1 MAKDDLNNFVPK
13 LKKYHLLLIVCLLS
27 PILLLNINYNNNLR
41 NKENTNNDKNN
52 LFEKI
57 ISGRFL
63 EEVEVENNT
72 TKVCDKTSD
81 NLKEY
86 YKTGDKS
93 ILGIDDD
100 EIKGEEGEHIQAL
113 INLFKIHFSK
123 NVTNKRALEEKGG
136 DDATL
141 TNIITYGKHI
151 LPLIVFL
158 GIAILSIPGWLIC
171 CICCCGNCCCCC
183 CCKKNSCK
191 LPSFVFS
198 YICYGIVGLI
208 CFYGLSKSNSIFI
221 GINDTECSILK
232 FVDEVLEGE
241 TKENPPYWAGIEV
254 ITNILNR
261 LSSKVEEL
269 KTGTEAKLNAQKTII
284 DEKKNNFEDTL
295 ETGSNAITS
304 NYKGTYDSKEYQLDI
319 AKNFGTFT
327 KSTRTSSPENSICD
341 LWFKEYNYT
350 AANAEYFIT
359 ETKKNFNILLKDNS
373 VSQSLNKGKQ
383 SMKEIEEAFD
393 DIKLKVAGN
402 IIKYGDDID
411 KYGKLVFKILYTVL
425 LLMDAG
431 VAAFML
437 LLCFCSG
444 RLCSCCCCPRVFCK
458 FFIHILWN
466 IMAIFMIALFMFG
479 SLFTISGKVG
489 KDMMSVVSYL
499 VSEENLGENNDTIL
513 LGDVKKYLNRCFNK
527 DGDILTELGFNMN
540 SMNSFEGIKNAEL
553 QFEDIENEFKDKK
566 NKFVYKEYLSQL
578 DSRVEYK
585 SEDLSLIST
594 NANTN
599 PLSYKFTDL
608 LKDVNTESIRLDEK
622 EKWDITSISSE
633 ACYSGTPTNNIIYH
647 PKKCYPTDKVWVRSG
662 TSLGTKIDIL
672 KDIKTFISTADGTTD
687 PIPSHSIRNILNDLN
702 EKYEAFL
709 NSEIKAIDIYK
720 QTIQNLT
727 SIVYQ
732 FSGKDEGM
740 FSFIN
745 CKFIKSNVQILLIN
759 LKNVFG
765 NDIYMIG
772 VYLLMAA
779 CSLAIAIILTILLVI
794 IINVGVD
801 SNKDNKKLATS
812 EDKIDEIPLYSEG
825 KMLKNTK

>member
-1 MAKDDLNNFVPK
+1 MAKDDLNNFIPK

-304 NYKGTYDSKEYQLDI
+304 NYKEIYDSKEYQLDI

-411 KYGKLVFKILYTVL
+411 KYGKLIFKILE
-425 LLMDAG
+425 
-431 VAAFML
+431 
-437 LLCFCSG
+437 
-444 RLCSCCCCPRVFCK
+444 
-458 FFIHILWN
+458 
-466 IMAIFMIALFMFG
+466 
-479 SLFTISGKVG
+479 SL
-489 KDMMSVVSYL
+489 
-499 VSEENLGENNDTIL
+499 
-513 LGDVKKYLNRCFNK
+513 
-527 DGDILTELGFNMN
+527 
-540 SMNSFEGIKNAEL
+540 
-553 QFEDIENEFKDKK
+553 
-566 NKFVYKEYLSQL
+566 
-578 DSRVEYK
+578 
-585 SEDLSLIST
+585 
-594 NANTN
+594 
-599 PLSYKFTDL
+599 
-608 LKDVNTESIRLDEK
+608 
-622 EKWDITSISSE
+622 
-633 ACYSGTPTNNIIYH
+633 
-647 PKKCYPTDKVWVRSG
+647 
-662 TSLGTKIDIL
+662 
-672 KDIKTFISTADGTTD
+672 
-687 PIPSHSIRNILNDLN
+687 
-702 EKYEAFL
+702 
-709 NSEIKAIDIYK
+709 
-720 QTIQNLT
+720 
-727 SIVYQ
+727 
-732 FSGKDEGM
+732 
-740 FSFIN
+740 
-745 CKFIKSNVQILLIN
+745 
-759 LKNVFG
+759 
-765 NDIYMIG
+765 
-772 VYLLMAA
+772 
-779 CSLAIAIILTILLVI
+779 
-794 IINVGVD
+794 
-801 SNKDNKKLATS
+801 
-812 EDKIDEIPLYSEG
+812 
-825 KMLKNTK
+825 

>member
-1 MAKDDLNNFVPK
+1 MAKDELKNFIPK

-27 PILLLNINYNNNLR
+27 PILLLNSNYDNNLR
-41 NKENTNNDKNN
+41 NKDNTNIEKKN

-63 EEVEVENNT
+63 EEVDVENNT

-86 YKTGDKS
+86 YRTGDKS

-113 INLFKIHFSK
+113 INLLKIHFSK
-123 NVTNKRALEEKGG
+123 NVTEKNKRALEENGG
-136 DDATL
+136 DDGTL

-191 LPSFVFS
+191 LPSFIFS
-198 YICYGIVGLI
+198 YICYGIVALI
-208 CFYGLSKSNSIFI
+208 CFYGLSKSNTIFV

-254 ITNILNR
+254 ITNILNS
-261 LSSKVEEL
+261 LSTKIEEL
-269 KTGTEAKLNAQKTII
+269 KTGTEAKLNGQKTII
-284 DEKKNNFEDTL
+284 DEKKNSFEGTL

-304 NYKGTYDSKEYQLDI
+304 NYKETYDSKEYQLDI

-327 KSTRTSSPENSICD
+327 KSTRTSSPENSISD

-350 AANAEYFIT
+350 AANAEYYIT

-373 VSQSLNKGKQ
+373 VSQSLSEGKQ
-383 SMKEIEEAFD
+383 SMKEIEDAFD

-425 LLMDAG
+425 IIMDAG

-444 RLCSCCCCPRVFCK
+444 KLCSCCCCPRVFCK

-479 SLFTISGKVG
+479 SIFTISGQVG

-513 LGDVKKYLNRCFNK
+513 LGDVKKYLNRCFNR

-553 QFEDIENEFKDKK
+553 QFGDIENEFKDKK
-566 NKFVYKEYLSQL
+566 KKFVYKEYLSQL

-608 LKDVNTESIRLDEK
+608 LKDVNTESSRLNQK
-622 EKWDITSISSE
+622 EKWDITSTSSDV
-633 ACYSGTPTNNIIYH
+633 CSSGTPTNNIIYH
-647 PKKCYPTDKVWVRSG
+647 PKKCYPTDKGWV
-662 TSLGTKIDIL
+662 TSDINLGTKLLILNDIR
-672 KDIKTFISTADGTTD
+672 TFISTADGTTD
-687 PIPSHSIRNILNDLN
+687 SNSIRKILNDLN
-702 EKYEAFL
+702 NKYEAFL

-765 NDIYMIG
+765 NEIYMVG

-801 SNKDNKKLATS
+801 SNNNDQKMNASDDKKNFV
-812 EDKIDEIPLYSEG
+812 PLSSEG
-825 KMLKNTK
+825 RLITVKKK